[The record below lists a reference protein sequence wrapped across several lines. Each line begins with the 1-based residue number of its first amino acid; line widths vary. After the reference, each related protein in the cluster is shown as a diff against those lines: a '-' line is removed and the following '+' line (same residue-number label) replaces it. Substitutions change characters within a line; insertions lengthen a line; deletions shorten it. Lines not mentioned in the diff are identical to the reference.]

1 MDIKQIEEK
10 VENCIKNKT
19 DMNAKAK
26 MNEAVTDYL
35 KEKKVTDEII
45 DVIIKAMVVDRGSNF
60 YDYLSELTEKAL
72 QEVMKVIKNNKT
84 IKEGGSANALRMLS
98 GLLYLSV
105 IGEGNLASIRGS
117 IIDLISNMAFTGKN
131 AMSKS
136 VYEPVFEDY
145 FIKEFDNKFEFP
157 EWKGIKAQD
166 ENIALLCD
174 ALSDVAEADGVEASF
189 GMKKWLNDGSRYA
202 KEAIEKK
209 KLEAQIPR
217 SRIADIVAL
226 SEHYQE
232 VEDKLRDFVY
242 KNDGLKKEIK
252 RLEEQIQVLNKEKVQ
267 LEQTI
272 KDLHNDVDES
282 QKKINEA
289 EKEAS
294 DRKALND
301 AFGALKKNDESALL
315 NDIADDLKAEYKDFV
330 ASENDEMELQLGEIY
345 REKIKNI
352 FKILDRKGI
361 KVQ

>member
-1 MDIKQIEEK
+1 MDIKQIEQK

-26 MNEAVTDYL
+26 MDEAISDYL

-45 DVIIKAMVVDRGSNF
+45 EVIIKAMVIDRGSNF
-60 YDYLSELTEKAL
+60 YDYLSELSEKAL

-105 IGEGNLASIRGS
+105 IGEGNIASVRGNV
-117 IIDLISNMAFTGKN
+117 IDLISNMALTGKN
-131 AMSKS
+131 EMSKS
-136 VYEPVFEDY
+136 VYEPIFEDY
-145 FIKEFDNKFEFP
+145 FLKEFDSKFSFP
-157 EWKGIKAQD
+157 EWKDTKAQD

-174 ALSDVAEADGVEASF
+174 KLHAIAETDGDRTSF

-202 KEAIEKK
+202 KELIERK

-217 SRIADIVAL
+217 SRIGEIVAL

-232 VEDKLRDFVY
+232 VEDKLRDYVY

-252 RLEEQIQVLNKEKVQ
+252 ALEEQIRELNKDKAELGQK
-267 LEQTI
+267 I
-272 KDLHNDVDES
+272 KDLHNDVHES
-282 QKKINEA
+282 QKKLDEA
-289 EKEAS
+289 EKEVN

-301 AFGALKKNDESALL
+301 AFGALKKNDENALL
-315 NDIADDLKAEYKDFV
+315 HDIADDLKAEFKDFV
-330 ASENDEMELQLGEIY
+330 ASENDEMDLQLGEIY

-352 FKILDRKGI
+352 FKILEKKGI
-361 KVQ
+361 KME